1 MKRRRRKK
9 KEAKNFA
16 SNFAKLNLQSPRVN
30 STTTT
35 TNCYSLIRW
44 HITAAA
50 ASGPISP
57 TEQRASFIK
66 ILLSAADDDD
76 DDVAD
81 VADVAD
87 VCLFF
92 MPVAVVRLTEN
103 LLFNF

>member
-1 MKRRRRKK
+1 MRRKRRKK

-16 SNFAKLNLQSPRVN
+16 SDFAKLNLQSPRVN

-76 DDVAD
+76 H
-81 VADVAD
+81 VAD

>member
-1 MKRRRRKK
+1 MRRRRKK

-50 ASGPISP
+50 AASGPISP

-81 VADVAD
+81 V
-87 VCLFF
+87 CLFF

>member
-1 MKRRRRKK
+1 MRKRRKK

-30 STTTT
+30 STTTR
-35 TNCYSLIRW
+35 NCYSLIRW
-44 HITAAA
+44 HITDSAAA

-76 DDVAD
+76 DDD
-81 VADVAD
+81 VADA
-87 VCLFF
+87 CLFF

>member
-81 VADVAD
+81 V
-87 VCLFF
+87 CLFF